1 MMIMKNNKLFVL
13 VGKSACG
20 KSTILHE
27 VLSKLDIPVL
37 ISQTTR
43 PPRNGEIDGKE
54 YKFVDM
60 HTFDS
65 DYKNED
71 VLEYDCYRIDSIKQT
86 WIYYSKKSD
95 LLLPNTSQ
103 ITILSPTGL
112 AQLMSNKELKNNIV
126 SIYIDSP
133 DKLRQKRYLTRAISP
148 DNMNDRF
155 SRDEKNFQHL
165 FTDYII
171 INDENTSIH
180 EASNQLINII
190 EKELRY

>member
-1 MMIMKNNKLFVL
+1 MKNNKLFCL

-20 KSTILHE
+20 KTTILNE
-27 VLSKLDIPVL
+27 VLSKLEIPVL
-37 ISQTTR
+37 MSYTTR

-60 HTFDS
+60 HTFDN
-65 DYKNED
+65 DYKLED
-71 VLEYDCYRIDSIKQT
+71 VLEYDCFRIDSLKET
-86 WIYYSKKSD
+86 WVYYSKKSD

-103 ITILSPTGL
+103 IKIVSPTGL

-133 DKLRQKRYLTRAISP
+133 NKLRQKRYLTRCISP

-155 SRDEKNFQHL
+155 KRDEKAFEHL
-165 FTDYII
+165 FTDYMVN
-171 INDENTSIH
+171 NDENTSIH

-190 EKELRY
+190 EKELRN

>member
-1 MMIMKNNKLFVL
+1 MKNNKLFVIL
-13 VGKSACG
+13 GKSASG
-20 KSTILHE
+20 KSTILRE
-27 VLSKLDIPVL
+27 VLSKIEIPVL
-37 ISQTTR
+37 MSYTTR
-43 PPRNGEIDGKE
+43 PPRANEIDGVD
-54 YKFVDM
+54 YNFVDM

-103 ITILSPTGL
+103 IKIVSATGL
-112 AQLMSNKELKNNIV
+112 AQLMSNKELRDNIV
-126 SIYIDSP
+126 SIYIDCP
-133 DKLRQKRYLTRAISP
+133 NRLRQKRYLSRCTSP
-148 DNMNDRF
+148 DSMNDRF
-155 SRDEKNFQHL
+155 ERDERAFQHL

-171 INDENTSIH
+171 INDENMSIH

-190 EKELRY
+190 QKELNY

>member
-1 MMIMKNNKLFVL
+1 MKNNKLFVL

-171 INDENTSIH
+171 INNENTSIH

>member
-1 MMIMKNNKLFVL
+1 MRNNKLFVIL
-13 VGKSACG
+13 GKSCSG
-20 KSTILHE
+20 KTTILNE
-27 VLSKLDIPVL
+27 VLSKLEIPVL
-37 ISQTTR
+37 MSYTTR

-60 HTFDS
+60 HTFDE

-71 VLEYDCYRIDSIKQT
+71 ILEYDCYRIDSLKQT
-86 WIYYSKKSD
+86 WVYYTKKSD
-95 LLLPNTSQ
+95 LLLDKISQ
-103 ITILSPTGL
+103 IKIVSPTGL
-112 AQLMSNKELKNNIV
+112 AQLMSNKELRNNIV

-133 DKLRQKRYLTRAISP
+133 DKLRQKRYLTRCISP

-155 SRDEKNFQHL
+155 KRDEKAFEHL
-165 FTDYII
+165 FTDYMVN
-171 INDENTSIH
+171 NDENTSIH